1 MKKDHMKITTHTD
14 TGSVIGSL
22 WMVVGAIGFSIMG
35 LLVKMT
41 GTRFEMHEYE
51 LVFWRVVFA
60 ATVLSLQAALT
71 KKQFSTRYPQAHFWR
86 SLAGTISLF
95 MFFFGLVH
103 LPLATAIT
111 FSHTSAIFLAIFS
124 VILLK
129 QFPSRLTWFALMLGL
144 CGIMLILRPSILGH
158 GLLPTLIG
166 LTSGA
171 MAGYAYLQVRELSLL
186 GEPSWRIVFYFA
198 VLATL
203 ISAIA
208 STVVGWTPIQPQML
222 PYLFGIGLFAMI
234 GQLSMTHAYK
244 VGRKFMVSALGYL
257 VVVLSMLYGVIFFD
271 EVLPV
276 MAMVGI
282 VLVIASGILAG
293 KK

>member
-1 MKKDHMKITTHTD
+1 MKITQHAD

-51 LVFWRVVFA
+51 LVFWRVVFT
-60 ATVLSLQAALT
+60 ATVLGLQAALT

-198 VLATL
+198 LLATL

-234 GQLSMTHAYK
+234 GQLSLTHAYK